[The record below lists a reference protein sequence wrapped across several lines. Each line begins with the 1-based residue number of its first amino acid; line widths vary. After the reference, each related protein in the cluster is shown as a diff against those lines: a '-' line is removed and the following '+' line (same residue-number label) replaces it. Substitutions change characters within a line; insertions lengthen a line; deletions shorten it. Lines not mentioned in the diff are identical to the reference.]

1 MGVYFVAVVSRKLHV
16 EFDAVGGDWRAFTRV
31 FGCAAT
37 LPLGSLSV
45 NDEAPSHSGPSAVC
59 AHLRDLYIW

>member
-1 MGVYFVAVVSRKLHV
+1 M

-37 LPLGSLSV
+37 LPPGSRSV
-45 NDEAPSHSGPSAVC
+45 NDEAPSHSGPSAVRV
-59 AHLRDLYIW
+59 HLRDVYIW

>member
-1 MGVYFVAVVSRKLHV
+1 MAVVSRKRHV

-37 LPLGSLSV
+37 LPPGSRSV
-45 NDEAPSHSGPSAVC
+45 NDEAPSHSGPSAVRV
-59 AHLRDLYIW
+59 HLRDVYIW